1 MMSMKKT
8 VKQTSISVQVEKP
21 QKIKTTMGHKPYN
34 PQFIQC
40 YGEPKN
46 GVSKPEPKN
55 NKWE

>member
-8 VKQTSISVQVEKP
+8 VKQTSISMQVEKP
-21 QKIKTTMGHKPYN
+21 QKIKTTSGHKPYN

-46 GVSKPEPKN
+46 GTSKPDPQN
-55 NKWE
+55 NKW